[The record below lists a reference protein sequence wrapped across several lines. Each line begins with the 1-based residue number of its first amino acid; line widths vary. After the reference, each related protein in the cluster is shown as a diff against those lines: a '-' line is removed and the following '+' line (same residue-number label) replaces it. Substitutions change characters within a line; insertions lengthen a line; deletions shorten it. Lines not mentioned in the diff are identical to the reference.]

1 MDSDAFSALIRS
13 WLTDLVAVA
22 AAHPSTSILA
32 LLAALVSLVL
42 TRSLLIFVI
51 AIFLAI
57 AAVYG
62 SEPVADPLKR
72 WVFSVGCIS
81 TILFASLVV
90 MTLKLRLRDARA
102 DLRAARAD
110 RAALLAAYEEERN
123 WRNGGDG

>member
-1 MDSDAFSALIRS
+1 MDSDAFSALVRT
-13 WLTDLVAVA
+13 WLSDLFAVA
-22 AAHPSTSILA
+22 AAHPSASILA

-51 AIFLAI
+51 AAFLAI
-57 AAVYG
+57 AAIYG

-81 TILFASLVV
+81 AILFVSLVV

-110 RAALLAAYEEERN
+110 RASLLAAYEDERN
-123 WRNGGDG
+123 WRDTDD